1 MIVKTTAAQR
11 TRQLRTLHL
20 MCRRISS
27 AHSPFVAKDEAAL
40 CVWVG
45 VRGINSCSLQ
55 ALEHRLSS
63 CGPGP
68 SCSMAHGILLDQ
80 GSVSC
85 IGRQILYHESSGKTF
100 FSFLTF
106 SLTPPFSG
114 PSSKHYMDNQIVHM
128 AFLASVSVPLLE

>member
-1 MIVKTTAAQR
+1 MLGLFSSCSEQGPLFIAVACLIAE
-11 TRQLRTLHL
+11 H
-20 MCRRISS
+20 RRKGMQASVVVV
-27 AHSPFVAKDEAAL
+27 H
-40 CVWVG
+40 
-45 VRGINSCSLQ
+45 GINSCSLQ

-100 FSFLTF
+100 FSFLTKKIK
-106 SLTPPFSG
+106 SVTISIASSSICDEVMG
-114 PSSKHYMDNQIVHM
+114 PDAMV
-128 AFLASVSVPLLE
+128 FVF

>member
-1 MIVKTTAAQR
+1 MLLGLFSSCSEQGPLFIAVACLIAE
-11 TRQLRTLHL
+11 H
-20 MCRRISS
+20 RRKGMQASVVVV
-27 AHSPFVAKDEAAL
+27 H
-40 CVWVG
+40 
-45 VRGINSCSLQ
+45 GINSCSLQ

-85 IGRQILYHESSGKTF
+85 IGRQILYHESPGKTF

-114 PSSKHYMDNQIVHM
+114 PSSKHYMDIQKTFYKILIVHM